1 MVRGILNSS
10 TSTPSYRS
18 GRIDRAVRPSDRPK
32 IDKADLKKDLARMR
46 ARDAELVVG
55 VFKNMENAGASLRFG
70 YHRYPD
76 DPFET
81 YELMDGE
88 TYQLP
93 RGVARHLNNN
103 CFYKE
108 YRHLQGEQGQVG
120 VRAAYNDGSVN
131 AERMHESRKVHRFA
145 FHSLDYMEDDL
156 DMMPSKSLYAVSR
169 PDSPLDVK

>member
-1 MVRGILNSS
+1 MVKATLNSS
-10 TSTPSYRS
+10 TQAYKS
-18 GRIDRAVRPSDRPK
+18 GRTDRAIRPPDRPK
-32 IDKADLKKDLARMR
+32 IDKADLKKDLQRMR

-55 VFKNMENAGASLRFG
+55 IFKNMENPGASLRFG
-70 YHRYPD
+70 YHRYAD
-76 DPFET
+76 DPYET
-81 YELMDGE
+81 YDLMDGE

-108 YRHLQGEQGQVG
+108 YRHLQGESGQTG
-120 VRAAYNDGSVN
+120 VRAAYNDGIQN

-156 DMMPSKSLYAVSR
+156 DMLPSKSLYGVGR
-169 PDSPLDVK
+169 TESPLDIK